1 MNDPQPSLS
10 SESILRIAVEAPL
23 ADTFDYLPP
32 ADLPLDRLRPGMRL
46 LVPFGRGFRVG
57 LLMAIVDRST
67 HPVDKL
73 KRVERVLDPEALLDE
88 PDLKLLAWAAAYYQQ
103 PIGEALFAAIPARL
117 RDPEPLPVETAP
129 GLQATACARTLDLET
144 LSRAPK
150 QRALLDA
157 LLATPGGL
165 TLGELSAR
173 LGDSQSAIR
182 TLRSKGLI
190 ADIQLARAAD
200 PVDETP
206 PLAGPALHA
215 EQETAVATV
224 QAAFGTFGAFLLDG
238 VTGSGKTEVYIRLIA
253 SVIAQGCQALVV
265 VPEIGLTPQL
275 RERFRTRLPGPI
287 AVLHSALKASE
298 RERNWLRAAR
308 GEANLILGTRSA
320 VLAPIPRLGLIV
332 VDEEHDDSLKQQD
345 GLRYSGRDLAV
356 RRAQLAGCPVVLGSA
371 TPSLETLRNA
381 QLGRYGWL
389 RLTERAGGARP
400 PTISILDIRNQPLR
414 AGLSPV
420 LREHMQGELAA
431 GNQILL
437 FLNRRGYAP
446 VLSCHACGWIGE
458 CPHCDARLTLHLSER
473 RLWCHHCGWSCLQP
487 GQCPKC
493 RSLELRMLG
502 RGTERLEKELVELFP
517 ETRIAR
523 LDRDST
529 RRRGELGR
537 VLDAVHS
544 GETQI
549 LLGTQ
554 MLAKGHDFPG
564 VTLVGILELDQS
576 LYASDFRAAERTAQ
590 LIVQVAGRAGRAE
603 RPGRVVLQTRHPE
616 HPLLQSLLREGYAG
630 FADAALRERA
640 EAELPPYSHL
650 ALARAEAP
658 DPEDALAFLRQ
669 ARELGERLET
679 NSGAILLLGPIPA
692 PMERRAGRHRAQ
704 LLIQCA
710 ERPRLQRFLT
720 QWVREVRAL
729 SRRKGLRWSLDVDP
743 RDLL

>member
-1 MNDPQPSLS
+1 MDRAA
-10 SESILRIAVEAPL
+10 IWRVAVEAPL
-23 ADTFDYLPP
+23 ADTLDYLPP
-32 ADLPLDRLRPGMRL
+32 LDPPPAGSRPGLRL
-46 LVPFGRGFRVG
+46 LVPFGRGARVG
-57 LLMAIVDRST
+57 ILIEVVDQSA
-67 HPVDKL
+67 HPADKL
-73 KRVERVLDPEALLDE
+73 RRVERVLDPEPLFDVLD
-88 PDLKLLAWAAAYYQQ
+88 LRLLAWAAAYYQQ
-103 PIGEALFAAIPARL
+103 PLGAALFAALPARL
-117 RDPEPLPVETAP
+117 RTPEPLSVETAP
-129 GLQATACARTLDLET
+129 GLRATESGRAVDLET

-157 LLATPGGL
+157 LRSEPEGL
-165 TLGELSAR
+165 TLGELTAR

-182 TLRSKGLI
+182 TLRSKGWI
-190 ADIQLARAAD
+190 TDVQLARAPD
-200 PVDETP
+200 PVTETP
-206 PLAGPALHA
+206 PLAGPELHA
-215 EQETAVATV
+215 EQQAAVEAV
-224 QAAFGTFGAFLLDG
+224 QAAFGAFGAFLLDG
-238 VTGSGKTEVYIRLIA
+238 VTGSGKTEVYIRLIE
-253 SVIAQGCQALVV
+253 SVIAQGRQALVV

-332 VDEEHDDSLKQQD
+332 VDEEHDDSFKQQD

-381 QLGRYGWL
+381 KLGRYGWL
-389 RLTERAGGARP
+389 RLTKRAGGARA

-420 LREHMQGELAA
+420 LRAHMHAELAA

-446 VLSCHACGWIGE
+446 VLTCHACGWVGE

-473 RLWCHHCGWSCLQP
+473 RLWCHHCGWSCPQPDLCPACRRPELQ
-487 GQCPKC
+487 
-493 RSLELRMLG
+493 MLG
-502 RGTERLEKELVELFP
+502 RGTERLEEELVALFP

-537 VLDAVHS
+537 VLDAVHR
-544 GETQI
+544 GEIQI

-564 VTLVGILELDQS
+564 VTLVGVLELDQA
-576 LYASDFRAAERTAQ
+576 LYASDFRAAERIAQ

-616 HPLLQSLLREGYAG
+616 HPLLQSLLREGYSG
-630 FADAALRERA
+630 FAEAALRERA

-650 ALARAEAP
+650 ALARAESP
-658 DPEDALAFLRQ
+658 NPEDALAFLRQ
-669 ARELGERLET
+669 AHELGERLAAD
-679 NSGAILLLGPIPA
+679 SGAIQLLGPIPA

-710 ERPRLQRFLT
+710 ERPRLQGFLT
-720 QWVREVRAL
+720 RWVNEVRTL
-729 SRRKGLRWSLDVDP
+729 PRRKGLRWSLDVDP